1 MPSITIKNIPD
12 ELYDELKA
20 TAQHHRRSINNE
32 VIMLLEEQLRPKQN
46 SREELLERA
55 RQCREMTRDLGIF
68 VTEEEIDAAI
78 NEGRP

>member
-20 TAQHHRRSINNE
+20 AAQQHRRSINNE
-32 VIMLLEEQLRPKQN
+32 VIMLLEERLRPKKS

-68 VTEEEIDAAI
+68 VTEEDIEAAI